1 MLKNCYLVMVLFL
14 YNYVKYLKSFNT
26 FIKLY
31 DILILSK
38 KNKKR
43 FGDNMLESIDVSVNG
58 KKITVKKGISLLE
71 LSKLYESDFLHSI
84 VLAKVNNGF
93 HELNDT
99 ITKSCEIEFLD
110 LTNPFANRVYL
121 NGLIYLANY
130 CFSFLYGKKGY
141 LLTRYS
147 ADKGLYIEAS
157 CKLTREMVR
166 DLEME
171 MNEVVKDNLRI
182 HKVTI
187 LREDAINYFNEIGDT
202 KKAGLLEYIT
212 NTYVS
217 LYRMGNTYN
226 YMFSLM
232 PAETSCLKEFKLT
245 YLSEEGFIL
254 RFPTLY
260 SNEIP
265 RYKHHEKLFE
275 LFKFSKDYL
284 KLVNL
289 ETSVDLNNIITSG
302 KIFDLIKINE
312 TLYSNQL
319 LETARKISADKKI
332 KFVLISG
339 PSSSGKTTT
348 TMKMSMY
355 FRCFGLNPKVL
366 SMDDFFVERCDT
378 PKKDNGEYDF
388 ECLEAVDL
396 NLFNKTMEKL
406 LKGDK
411 VKLPTFNFL
420 TGKKEFKREMILEK
434 NDIILIE
441 GIHCLNPVILE
452 NVNSNNKIKLYL
464 SALTEINI
472 DKDNRI
478 ATTDNRLIRRLV
490 RDYYKRGYEPEDT
503 LKLWSNVRIG
513 EEKNVFPYQD
523 EADIVVNTGLVYEFP
538 VLKVYA
544 LPLLYKIKKDSL
556 YYEDAKRLIK
566 LLDIF
571 LPVPSEE
578 IPNDSILREFIGGSY
593 FE

>member
-1 MLKNCYLVMVLFL
+1 
-14 YNYVKYLKSFNT
+14 
-26 FIKLY
+26 
-31 DILILSK
+31 
-38 KNKKR
+38 
-43 FGDNMLESIDVSVNG
+43 MLESIKVIVQG
-58 KKITVKKGISLLE
+58 KQETVKKGITLLE
-71 LSKLYESDFLHSI
+71 ISKMYEEFFNHKI
-84 VLAKVNNGF
+84 IIAKVNDEY
-93 HELNDT
+93 HELNDP
-99 ITKSCEIEFLD
+99 INKPCKIEFYD

-130 CFSFLYGKKGY
+130 CFLELFKGKGY
-141 LLTRYS
+141 LSTKYS
-147 ADKGLYIEAS
+147 ADKGLYMES
-157 CKLTREMVR
+157 TCKLTKEMVR
-166 DLEME
+166 DLELKMDE
-171 MNEVVKDNLRI
+171 IVKENLRI

-187 LREDAINYFNEIGDT
+187 LREDAINYFKEIGDT

-212 NTYVS
+212 NTYVN
-217 LYRMGNTYN
+217 LYRIGNIYN

-232 PAETSCLKEFKLT
+232 PSETASLCEFRLT
-245 YLSEEGFIL
+245 YLSEEGLIL
-254 RFPTLY
+254 RFPTIY

-265 RYKHHEKLFE
+265 RYKHHPNLFE
-275 LFKFSKDYL
+275 LFKKSKDYL

-289 ETSVDLNNIITSG
+289 ETSVDLNNIITNG

-319 LETARKISADKKI
+319 LIAAKNIAENKKI
-332 KFVLISG
+332 KFVLIAG

-348 TMKMSMY
+348 TMKFSMY
-355 FRCFGLNPKVL
+355 FKCFGLNPKVL
-366 SMDDFFVERCDT
+366 SMDDFFVERSDT
-378 PKKDNGEYDF
+378 PKKANGEYDF

-406 LKGDK
+406 IEGKK

-420 TGKKEFKREMILEK
+420 TGKKEYKKEMVLEN
-434 NDIILIE
+434 NDILLIE

-452 NVNSNNKIKLYL
+452 NINSNSKIKIYL

-478 ATTDNRLIRRLV
+478 ATTDNRLIRRLI
-490 RDYYKRGYEPEDT
+490 RDYYKRGYDPVDT
-503 LKLWSNVRIG
+503 LKLWDDVRKG
-513 EEKNVFPYQD
+513 EEKYVFPYQD
-523 EADIVVNTGLVYEFP
+523 EADITINTGLVYEFP

-544 LPLLYKIKKDSL
+544 LPLLYKVKKDSV
-556 YYEDAKRLIK
+556 YYEDAKRLIR

-578 IPNDSILREFIGGSY
+578 VPNDSILREFIGGSY

>member
-1 MLKNCYLVMVLFL
+1 MMLD
-14 YNYVKYLKSFNT
+14 S
-26 FIKLY
+26 I
-31 DILILSK
+31 DIL
-38 KNKKR
+38 
-43 FGDNMLESIDVSVNG
+43 VNG
-58 KKITVKKGISLLE
+58 KKQTVKKGISLLE
-71 LSKLYESDFLHSI
+71 LSKMYEENFLHSI
-84 VLAKVNNGF
+84 IIAKVDNEF

-99 ITKSCEIEFLD
+99 INKNCEIEFFD
-110 LTNPFANRVYL
+110 LTNSFANRVYL

-130 CFSFLYGKKGY
+130 CFNDLFGKKGY

-147 ADKGLYIEAS
+147 ADKGLYMEAS
-157 CKLTREMVR
+157 CKITREMVR
-166 DLEME
+166 DLEYK
-171 MNEVVKDNLRI
+171 MNDVVKDNLKI

-212 NTYVS
+212 NTYVN
-217 LYRMGNTYN
+217 LYRMGNVYN

-232 PAETSCLKEFKLT
+232 PSETASLSEFRLT

-265 RYKHHEKLFE
+265 RYKHHPKLFE
-275 LFKFSKDYL
+275 LFKKSKDYL
-284 KLVNL
+284 KMVNL
-289 ETSVDLNNIITSG
+289 ETSVDLNNIITNG

-319 LETARKISADKKI
+319 LVTAKQIAEDKKI
-332 KFVLISG
+332 KFVLIAG

-348 TMKMSMY
+348 TMKLSMY
-355 FRCFGLNPKVL
+355 FKCFGLEPKVL
-366 SMDDFFVERCDT
+366 SMDDFFVDRCDT
-378 PKKDNGEYDF
+378 PRKENGEYDF

-396 NLFNKTMEKL
+396 DLFNKTMEKL
-406 LKGDK
+406 IKGEK

-420 TGKKEFKREMILEK
+420 AGKKEYKKDMILGN

-441 GIHCLNPVILE
+441 GIHCLNPIILE
-452 NVNSNNKIKLYL
+452 NIDSSNIIKIYL

-478 ATTDNRLIRRLV
+478 ATTDNRLIRRLI
-490 RDYYKRGYEPEDT
+490 RDYYTRGYDPEET
-503 LKLWSNVRIG
+503 LRLWENVRIG
-513 EEKNVFPYQD
+513 EEKNIFPYQD
-523 EADIVVNTGLVYEFP
+523 EADITINTGLVYEFP

-544 LPLLYKIKKDSL
+544 LPLLYKVKKDSI
-556 YYEDAKRLIK
+556 YYEDAKRLIR

-578 IPNDSILREFIGGSY
+578 VPNDSILREFIGGSY
-593 FE
+593 FK